1 MHDTVGAAFLVRL
14 FTCSTCAFA
23 LSKDKLDTCDPFQ
36 LYDSMT
42 SRDFRNKSAAW
53 TLRIICRVESPHS
66 FSLIDLPSVT
76 WLVSQIFTIMVKIKT
91 KKQCSKLLKVGNF
104 LKICQNYQISM
115 ENMKLLH
122 LWIGTAI
129 ETKGAFFCF

>member
-1 MHDTVGAAFLVRL
+1 
-14 FTCSTCAFA
+14 
-23 LSKDKLDTCDPFQ
+23 
-36 LYDSMT
+36 
-42 SRDFRNKSAAW
+42 
-53 TLRIICRVESPHS
+53 
-66 FSLIDLPSVT
+66 
-76 WLVSQIFTIMVKIKT
+76 MVKIKI